1 MTEKP
6 ASPAVHVVKKEE
18 KEARLRDF
26 VQRRI
31 AGRGALPT
39 LGVVARSFDSPAI
52 KALAAEAGSRNVV
65 IDAIVLKYADTDV
78 DSAAAFATPLA
89 GRVRCRLASDPRL
102 LDAHEQIIL
111 DDTAIWIGDCM
122 RRDPEKRDAFE
133 CYSEDAAEAVAWAR
147 ACFARLWRAAEPL
160 SLPVRRPVDEPA
172 TAAVAAVLPS
182 SGEAAADGE
191 VEAGTC
197 H

>member
-1 MTEKP
+1 MTTKP

-18 KEARLRDF
+18 KEARLREF

-31 AGRGALPT
+31 AGRAGLASLAII
-39 LGVVARSFDSPAI
+39 ARSFDSPAM
-52 KALAAEAGSRNVV
+52 KALAAEACSADVV
-65 IDAIVLKYADTDV
+65 INAIVLKHSEMDT
-78 DSAAAFATPLA
+78 ARAIAFAAPLA
-89 GRVRCRLASDPRL
+89 GRVRCRVARDARL

-133 CYSEDAAEAVAWAR
+133 CYSEDSAEAVAWAR

-160 SLPVRRPVDEPA
+160 PQLDGRRDEEPA
-172 TAAVAAVLPS
+172 AAVAAMLPT
-182 SGEAAADGE
+182 ALDVTADGE
-191 VEAGTC
+191 VETGTC

>member
-1 MTEKP
+1 MNSKP

-18 KEARLRDF
+18 KEARLREF
-26 VQRRI
+26 VQRRM
-31 AGRGALPT
+31 AGRAGLAS
-39 LGVVARSFDSPAI
+39 LGVIARSFDSPAM
-52 KALAAEAGSRNVV
+52 KALAAEAGSNDVV
-65 IDAIVLKYADTDV
+65 IDAIVLKHSDKDAA
-78 DSAAAFATPLA
+78 SALAFVTPLA
-89 GRVRCRLASDPRL
+89 GRVRCRVALDPRL

-133 CYSEDAAEAVAWAR
+133 CYSEDSAEAVAWAR

-160 SLPVRRPVDEPA
+160 AHLEDRRDEEPA
-172 TAAVAAVLPS
+172 PTVAAVLPAPLD
-182 SGEAAADGE
+182 AAEGE

>member
-1 MTEKP
+1 MTAKP

-18 KEARLRDF
+18 KEARLREF

-31 AGRGALPT
+31 AGRGALPS
-39 LGVVARSFDSPAI
+39 LGVIARSFDSPAI
-52 KALAAEAGSRNVV
+52 KALAAEAGSLDVM
-65 IDAIVLKYADTDV
+65 IDAIVLKPSDAAD
-78 DSAAAFATPLA
+78 AEAFTAPLA

-133 CYSEDAAEAVAWAR
+133 CYAEDAAEVVAWAR
-147 ACFARLWRAAEPL
+147 ACFARLWRVAEPL
-160 SLPVRRPVDEPA
+160 SVAGRRPADEPA
-172 TAAVAAVLPS
+172 TAAVAPVLP
-182 SGEAAADGE
+182 GPGDAATDGE

>member
-1 MTEKP
+1 MTTKP

-18 KEARLRDF
+18 KEARLREF

-31 AGRGALPT
+31 AGRAGLAS
-39 LGVVARSFDSPAI
+39 LGVIARSFDSPAM
-52 KALAAEAGSRNVV
+52 KALATEAGSHDVV
-65 IDAIVLKYADTDV
+65 IDAIVLKHSETDTA
-78 DSAAAFATPLA
+78 SAIAFATALA
-89 GRVRCRLASDPRL
+89 GRVRCRVARDPRL

-133 CYSEDAAEAVAWAR
+133 CYSEDAAESVAWAR

-160 SLPVRRPVDEPA
+160 PSPEGRRDEEPA
-172 TAAVAAVLPS
+172 SAVAAVLPS
-182 SGEAAADGE
+182 ALETAAEGE